1 MNIDDRL
8 AAITMNLELLSRD
21 REEDKGKIQALF
33 LLAEQQ
39 LQAARELTKNSELQN
54 QAIREQNQANREQ
67 NQVICEPNHGRDK
80 DAHAIRALA
89 RIAENHE
96 RRLSTTEGFAAVE
109 PNQPAP

>member
-21 REEDKGKIQALF
+21 REEDKAKIQALF

-39 LQAARELTKNSELQN
+39 LQA
-54 QAIREQNQANREQ
+54 IREQNQAL
-67 NQVICEPNHGRDK
+67 DK
-80 DAHAIRALA
+80 DAKAIRALA

-96 RRLSTTEGFAAVE
+96 RRLSITEGFTAVE
-109 PNQPAP
+109 PSEPTQ

>member
-21 REEDKGKIQALF
+21 REEDKAKIQALF

-39 LQAARELTKNSELQN
+39 LQA
-54 QAIREQNQANREQ
+54 IREQNQAL
-67 NQVICEPNHGRDK
+67 DK
-80 DAHAIRALA
+80 DAKAIRALA

-96 RRLSTTEGFAAVE
+96 RRLSITEGFTAVE
-109 PNQPAP
+109 PNEPTQ

>member
-1 MNIDDRL
+1 MINLQKGTRAMNIDDRL

-39 LQAARELTKNSELQN
+39 LQA
-54 QAIREQNQANREQ
+54 IREQNQAL
-67 NQVICEPNHGRDK
+67 DK

-109 PNQPAP
+109 PNQPTP

>member
-39 LQAARELTKNSELQN
+39 LQA
-54 QAIREQNQANREQ
+54 IREQNQAL
-67 NQVICEPNHGRDK
+67 DK
-80 DAHAIRALA
+80 DAQAIRALA

-96 RRLSTTEGFAAVE
+96 RRLSITEGFTAVE
-109 PNQPAP
+109 PNEPAQ

>member
-39 LQAARELTKNSELQN
+39 LQSVRELAKNSELQN
-54 QAIREQNQANREQ
+54 QVIREQ
-67 NQVICEPNHGRDK
+67 NQVIRGQNQALDK
-80 DAHAIRALA
+80 DAQAIRSLA

-96 RRLSTTEGFAAVE
+96 RRLSSTEGFAAVKE
-109 PNQPAP
+109 PN